1 MRIGIPKEIKNN
13 EYRVAIVPS
22 LVRELTKYGH
32 QLFIETKAG
41 SGVDISDSDYQ
52 AAGATILSTAKEVF
66 EQGDLILKVKE
77 PQVEECAYLRAG
89 KTLFTFLH
97 LAADKQQTELL
108 LASHCTAIAYET
120 VTDAQGGLPLL
131 APMSEVAGRM
141 AIQAGAHCLEKAQGG
156 RGILLSG
163 VPGVAPAS
171 VLVVGG
177 GVVGSNAIRMALGLE
192 AQVTVLDKSVARLK
206 KLDRQFG
213 GQLNTI
219 FSTQDALEKYIPLAD
234 ILVGAVLVPG
244 AEAPKILTRD
254 LLKKMRSGSVIVDVA
269 IDQGGCFASSRPTTH
284 THPTYLVD
292 DIVHYCVSN
301 MPGAVPRTSTF
312 ALTQATLPYILAL
325 ANKGIDR
332 ALAEDVHL
340 RNGLNIF
347 RGHITHQAVAS
358 VFDKPYVSAGEV
370 LSA

>member
-1 MRIGIPKEIKNN
+1 MHIGIPKEIKNN

-22 LVRELTKYGH
+22 IVRELTKYGH
-32 QLFIETKAG
+32 QVFIETKAG
-41 SGVDISDSDYQ
+41 SGIDISDSDYQ
-52 AAGATILSTAKEVF
+52 QAGATILNTAKEVF
-66 EQGDLILKVKE
+66 DQGDLILKVKE
-77 PQVEECAYLRAG
+77 PQVEECGYLRAG

-108 LASHCTAIAYET
+108 LTSHCTAIAYET

-141 AIQAGAHCLEKAQGG
+141 AIQAGAHCLAKAQGG

-163 VPGVAPAS
+163 VPGVAAAS

-192 AQVTVLDKSVARLK
+192 AQVTVLDKSIARLK
-206 KLDRQFG
+206 ELDRQFG
-213 GQLNTI
+213 GKLNTI

-254 LLKKMRSGSVIVDVA
+254 LLRKMRSGSVVVDVA
-269 IDQGGCFASSRPTTH
+269 IDQGGCFATSRPTTH

-312 ALTQATLPYILAL
+312 ALTQGLIERLRKMSICAMDSISL
-325 ANKGIDR
+325 
-332 ALAEDVHL
+332 EDTSHTKRWRVCLISRTFL
-340 RNGLNIF
+340 RGRF
-347 RGHITHQAVAS
+347 
-358 VFDKPYVSAGEV
+358 
-370 LSA
+370 